1 MVGGGGGRVDGAT
14 IWVHMDLTSGRPSR
28 IAAGF
33 EEIYGEAR
41 GGRTVKARLQHPD
54 PPVDAAA
61 RPWPL
66 RFTDFDVL
74 EHVNNA
80 AYWEAV
86 EELLAARRDLRA
98 PLRAEVEHRGAVEQG
113 ADVVLCTPTPA
124 DRKSTRLNSSH

>member
-1 MVGGGGGRVDGAT
+1 MARIRGHLSP
-14 IWVHMDLTSGRPSR
+14 IPSVCWH
-28 IAAGF
+28 
-33 EEIYGEAR
+33 IYAEAR

-98 PLRAEVEHRGAVEQG
+98 PLRAQVEHRGAVGQG
-113 ADVVLCTPTPA
+113 ADVVLLAAPPSDGGLPPRA
-124 DRKSTRLNSSH
+124 APPRGGRV

>member
-1 MVGGGGGRVDGAT
+1 MVGEGGGRVDGAT

-28 IAAGF
+28 IPAGF

-86 EELLAARRDLRA
+86 EALLAARRDRSEE
-98 PLRAEVEHRGAVEQG
+98 RRVGKGCV
-113 ADVVLCTPTPA
+113 
-124 DRKSTRLNSSH
+124 STCRSRWSPDHEKKKKTT

>member
-1 MVGGGGGRVDGAT
+1 MVGEGGGRVDGAT

-28 IAAGF
+28 IPAGF

-61 RPWPL
+61 RPWPP

-74 EHVNNA
+74 EPVHNA
-80 AYWEAV
+80 ASWEQV
-86 EELLAARRDLRA
+86 SGRRA
-98 PLRAEVEHRGAVEQG
+98 PRRHPR
-113 ADVVLCTPTPA
+113 
-124 DRKSTRLNSSH
+124 STRKRPGGK